1 MVTQTGVSIVLP
13 VRNGARF
20 LENSIRSISGFARE
34 FDEIVAIDD
43 GSTDFTPKI
52 LEGWA
57 RTDTRVKIVKSG
69 GVGLAESLNLALT
82 IAKHNWIARAD
93 VDDTY
98 SSERLTQQIKLIGPS
113 VVAIFSDYN
122 IVSASGRLYGRIPT
136 AIFPLP
142 VKLSLIGG
150 SRTPHPI
157 VLMNRTAAIS
167 AGGYLTSEFPA
178 EDLGLWVRM
187 QDFGSLVSSPE
198 SLLNYL
204 VSNDSVTST
213 KRTSSI
219 EQKRKILKNFRM
231 SEREIQIF
239 SDEFKEYIKS
249 YKKLSSGYERIV
261 LLYRDIL
268 SYNLRFEK
276 TFSLMAIFDPV
287 ILNPKMIIA
296 TTKLLYGFAL
306 RRIMRLLGN
315 IEFRSQA

>member
-34 FDEIVAIDD
+34 FDEIIVIDD
-43 GSTDFTPKI
+43 GSTDLTPKI
-52 LEGWA
+52 LEGWS
-57 RTDTRVKIVKSG
+57 RRDIRVRIVKSG

-82 IAKHNWIARAD
+82 VAKNNWIARAD

-98 SSERLTQQIKLIGPS
+98 SPERLNEQIKLIDPK

-122 IVSASGRLYGRIPT
+122 IVSASGRSYGRIPT

-142 VKLSLIGG
+142 MKLSLIGG

-157 VLMNRTAAIS
+157 VLMNRTVAIS

-187 QDFGSLVSSPE
+187 QEFGFLVSSPE

-204 VSNDSVTST
+204 VSNNSVTST
-213 KRTSSI
+213 KRTVSI
-219 EQKRKILKNFRM
+219 EQKRKILDNFRM
-231 SEREIQIF
+231 SESEVQIF
-239 SDEFKEYIKS
+239 SQEFGEYIES
-249 YKKLSSGYERIV
+249 YKKLSNGYERIF

-268 SYNLRFEK
+268 NYNLKFEK
-276 TFSLMAIFDPV
+276 TFSLRTVLDPV

-296 TTKLLYGFAL
+296 TTRLLYGFAL